1 LNAAPPDESNA
12 SIWSGTPDDGS
23 ARQVSSAVRERV
35 DASPS
40 SGIAMTARDEIVR
53 RAVKLIGTGAC
64 KGDVEY
70 TLNVLDVTQT
80 NIEFRSK
87 SSKRAAE
94 QFHGA
99 LRKVRNIA
107 RKLPAN
113 LRFAMFGDWADARHK
128 FYNGDLNFARAIT
141 RLMESSDRYAREPS
155 GKLARSAYK
164 RQLAA
169 EEALWLLRKYGVDVV
184 TTKGGA
190 FCTLAA
196 LLYGKPRADL
206 QHQCR
211 AALHGTGKKKVPDL
225 R

>member
-1 LNAAPPDESNA
+1 
-12 SIWSGTPDDGS
+12 
-23 ARQVSSAVRERV
+23 
-35 DASPS
+35 
-40 SGIAMTARDEIVR
+40 MTARDEIVR

-87 SSKRAAE
+87 SSKRAAD

-113 LRFAMFGDWADARHK
+113 LRFAMFADWADARHK
-128 FYNGDLNFARAIT
+128 FYNGDLNFARA
-141 RLMESSDRYAREPS
+141 AS

-190 FCTLAA
+190 SRMKAA
-196 LLYGKPRADL
+196 
-206 QHQCR
+206 
-211 AALHGTGKKKVPDL
+211 
-225 R
+225 

>member
-1 LNAAPPDESNA
+1 
-12 SIWSGTPDDGS
+12 
-23 ARQVSSAVRERV
+23 
-35 DASPS
+35 
-40 SGIAMTARDEIVR
+40 MTARDDIVR

-107 RKLPAN
+107 RKLPAS

-141 RLMESSDRYAREPS
+141 RLMEASDRYAREPS

-169 EEALWLLRKYGVDVV
+169 EEALWLLRKIRRQRRGDQ
-184 TTKGGA
+184 GRR
-190 FCTLAA
+190 
-196 LLYGKPRADL
+196 LLHAR
-206 QHQCR
+206 R
-211 AALHGTGKKKVPDL
+211 AALWQAAGRSSATVP
-225 R
+225 RSAPRNR